1 MADINNLGI
10 TFPYQEDLSGKFL
23 KMNQNDKDELKSKIA
38 FLITTQKNQR
48 LYKPDF
54 GFNMEQ
60 FLFLPMD
67 EMTYNGIRQ
76 EVVNTVEKFLPQVK
90 IENVQTDI
98 NESQNLIGIQI
109 RYSISD
115 GILKDNDELKILF

>member
-23 KMNQNDKDELKSKIA
+23 KMNQTDKDELKSKIA

-54 GFNMEQ
+54 GLNMEQ

-67 EMTYNGIRQ
+67 DMTYNAVRQ
-76 EVVNTVEKFLPQVK
+76 EIIGTIEKYLTQVK
-90 IENVQTDI
+90 IENVQIDI
-98 NESQNLIGIQI
+98 NESQNLVGIQI
-109 RYSISD
+109 RYSITD

>member
-23 KMNQNDKDELKSKIA
+23 KMNQTDKDELKSKIA

-54 GFNMEQ
+54 GLNMEQ

-67 EMTYNGIRQ
+67 EMTYNAVRQ
-76 EVVNTVEKFLPQVK
+76 EIIGTIEKYLTQVK
-90 IENVQTDI
+90 IENVQIDV
-98 NESQNLIGIQI
+98 NESQNLIGLQI
-109 RYSISD
+109 RYSITD

>member
-1 MADINNLGI
+1 MATINNLGI

-23 KMNQNDKDELKSKIA
+23 KMNQTDKDELKSKIA
-38 FLITTQKNQR
+38 LLITTPKNQR
-48 LYKPDF
+48 LYKPDY
-54 GFNMEQ
+54 GLNLEQ

-67 EMTYNGIRQ
+67 DMTYNQVRQ
-76 EVVNTVEKFLPQVK
+76 EVINTVEKYLTQVK
-90 IENVQTDI
+90 IENVQTDV

>member
-10 TFPYQEDLSGKFL
+10 TFPYQEDLTGKFL

-38 FLITTQKNQR
+38 LLITTQKNQR

-54 GFNMEQ
+54 GLNLEQ

-67 EMTYNGIRQ
+67 EMTYNQIRQ
-76 EVVNTVEKFLPQVK
+76 EVIGTVEKYLTQLK
-90 IENVQTDI
+90 IENVQTDV

-109 RYSISD
+109 RYSITD
-115 GILKDNDELKILF
+115 GILKDNDELKIIF

>member
-1 MADINNLGI
+1 MATINNLGI

-23 KMNQNDKDELKSKIA
+23 KMNQTDKEELKSKIA
-38 FLITTQKNQR
+38 LLITTPKNQR
-48 LYKPDF
+48 LYKPDY
-54 GFNMEQ
+54 GLNLEQ

-67 EMTYNGIRQ
+67 DMTYNQVRQ
-76 EVVNTVEKFLPQVK
+76 EVINTVEKYLTQVK
-90 IENVQTDI
+90 IENVQTDV

-109 RYSISD
+109 RYSITD

>member
-10 TFPYQEDLSGKFL
+10 TFPYQEDLTGKFL

-38 FLITTQKNQR
+38 LLITTQKNQR

-54 GFNMEQ
+54 GLNLEQ

-67 EMTYNGIRQ
+67 EMTYNQIRQ
-76 EVVNTVEKFLPQVK
+76 EVIGTVEKYLTQVK
-90 IENVQTDI
+90 IENVQTDV

-109 RYSISD
+109 RYSITD
-115 GILKDNDELKILF
+115 GILKDNDELKIIF

>member
-23 KMNQNDKDELKSKIA
+23 KMNQTDKDELKSKIA

-54 GFNMEQ
+54 GLNMEQ

-67 EMTYNGIRQ
+67 DMTYNAVRQ
-76 EVVNTVEKFLPQVK
+76 EIIGTIEKYLTQVK
-90 IENVQTDI
+90 IENVQIDI
-98 NESQNLIGIQI
+98 NESQNLIGLQI
-109 RYSISD
+109 RYSITD

>member
-23 KMNQNDKDELKSKIA
+23 KMNQTDKDELKSKIA

-54 GFNMEQ
+54 GLNMEQ

-67 EMTYNGIRQ
+67 EMTYNAIRQ
-76 EVVNTVEKFLPQVK
+76 EVINTIEKYLTQVK
-90 IENVQTDI
+90 IENVQIDV
-98 NESQNLIGIQI
+98 NESQNLVGIQI
-109 RYSISD
+109 RYSITD

>member
-23 KMNQNDKDELKSKIA
+23 KMNQTDKDELKSKIA

-54 GFNMEQ
+54 GLNMEQ

-67 EMTYNGIRQ
+67 DMTYNAVRQ
-76 EVVNTVEKFLPQVK
+76 EIIGTIEKYLTQVK
-90 IENVQTDI
+90 IENVQIDV
-98 NESQNLIGIQI
+98 NESQNLVGIQI
-109 RYSISD
+109 RYSITD